1 MTDLNNGDI
10 LIVSELSRLGRSV
23 SEVIDI
29 VDHMGKNN
37 IRLICIKEKID
48 VSESDINSTIMLT
61 LFSLLAEVERKLISM
76 RTKEALSA
84 KKLQGQKLGKP
95 LGTIQKSKYDINLD
109 KIKELLSYG
118 LSSRKIAN
126 ILGYNN
132 FRGLHYFIKR
142 HKLEGGTSKF
152 QM

>member
-1 MTDLNNGDI
+1 
-10 LIVSELSRLGRSV
+10 
-23 SEVIDI
+23 
-29 VDHMGKNN
+29 
-37 IRLICIKEKID
+37 
-48 VSESDINSTIMLT
+48 
-61 LFSLLAEVERKLISM
+61 M

-142 HKLEGGTSKF
+142 HKLDEIAIARDEN
-152 QM
+152 